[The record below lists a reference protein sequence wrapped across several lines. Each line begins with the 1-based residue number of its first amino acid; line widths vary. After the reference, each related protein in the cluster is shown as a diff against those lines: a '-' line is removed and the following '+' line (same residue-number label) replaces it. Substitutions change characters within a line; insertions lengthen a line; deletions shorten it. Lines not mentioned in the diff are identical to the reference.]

1 MPPIEQLVSFF
12 IAASIFAF
20 IPGPA
25 ILFTAPQTMSK
36 GKRGGAL
43 AALGLHIGGMFHII
57 AAAAGL
63 SAVFIHAPIAYTTL
77 KVVGALYL
85 IWMGIGIIRGKL
97 DASELPHVKGYQGKK
112 VFFDSMVVEILNPK
126 VIIFYIAFL
135 PQFVDTSASLP
146 IWAQFIILGSINN
159 IMFTLVDILVIFLTS
174 SVVNKL
180 KNSEASQKIVR
191 KISGSTMMGLGV
203 HLAISDK

>member
-1 MPPIEQLVSFF
+1 MPQTELLVSFF

-25 ILFTAPQTMSK
+25 ILYTAAQTMTK

-43 AALGLHIGGMFHII
+43 AAFGLHIGGLVHVI

-63 SAVFIHAPIAYTTL
+63 SAIFVHAPVAYTTL
-77 KVVGALYL
+77 KLVGALYL
-85 IWMGIGIIRGKL
+85 IWMGIGIIRDKL
-97 DASELPHVKGYQGKK
+97 DASELPHIKGHQGKR

-135 PQFVDTSASLP
+135 PQFVDPAASLP
-146 IWAQFIILGSINN
+146 IWAQFIVLGAINN
-159 IMFTLVDILVIFLTS
+159 IMFTLVDILVIVLTS
-174 SVVNKL
+174 SVVEKL
-180 KNSEASQKIVR
+180 KSSEHSQKIVR
-191 KISGSTMMGLGV
+191 RVSGSAMMGLGV
-203 HLAISDK
+203 HLAVSDK